1 MMYSKIHR
9 YIEENR
15 EAILKDYFDFIKIPS
30 ISDTDEAKNAL
41 VFLKDLYEKYGF
53 ECEIYDDYLLSHF
66 KNGKKSIGLFAHA
79 DVVPADDGWTITS
92 PFEPKIVN
100 GDLFARGASDDKSA
114 VIISLYALRVIKELN
129 IPFNSS
135 LVCFAGAN
143 EETTMQDVKNYVK
156 SHTPPDFSLV
166 LDAGFPVYYGDKGML
181 WLMLTF
187 NDSNFED
194 LIDLSGGNAY
204 NIILGEANAKVK
216 YSEPLYNELLSN
228 EKITVSKKDNIIEI
242 YAKGI
247 SSHGAMPYNSVN
259 AGGIILEALCNAKS
273 FSQNDK
279 EQLLFPL
286 AILTTYDGEILNI
299 KSEDEIYRD
308 TTASNGILKIEDGKL
323 KLSLDIR
330 YGKTFTPESLISNLK
345 LFLEKKNISFEIA
358 KNGAPHHTSLENK
371 YIHACMKAYREHTGN
386 FDAMPRINAG
396 GTYLRFLPSCIE
408 TGTTT
413 KHCTTPLPSGHGA
426 AHQRDECINLEGFFE
441 GLEIIIKMLIECD
454 KIDN

>member
-1 MMYSKIHR
+1 MINSKIHK
-9 YIEENR
+9 YIGENR
-15 EAILKDYFDFIKIPS
+15 EAILKDYIDLLKIPS
-30 ISDTDEAKNAL
+30 ISDTEEAKNAL
-41 VFLKDLYEKYGF
+41 LFLKDLYEKYGF
-53 ECEIYDDYLLSHF
+53 ECDLYDDYLLSHF
-66 KNGKKSIGLFAHA
+66 KNGKKTIGLFAHA
-79 DVVPADDGWTITS
+79 DVVPVDDGWTITN

-114 VIISLYALRVIKELN
+114 VIISLYALRIIKELN

-143 EETTMQDVKNYVK
+143 EETTMQDVKNYAK

-187 NDSNFED
+187 NDSDFED
-194 LIDLSGGNAY
+194 LIDLNGGNAY
-204 NIILGEANAKVK
+204 NIILGEATAKVK
-216 YSEPLYNELLSN
+216 YSEQLYNELLEN

-259 AGGIILEALCNAKS
+259 AGGVIIESLCSAKS
-273 FSQNDK
+273 FSRKDK

-308 TTASNGILKIEDGKL
+308 TTASNGILRIENGKL

-330 YGKTFTPESLISNLK
+330 YGKTFTPETLIAHLKSL
-345 LFLEKKNISFEIA
+345 LEMKNITFKID
-358 KNGAPHHTSLENK
+358 KDGAPQHTSIENK
-371 YIHACMKAYREHTGN
+371 YIHACMKAYREHTYN
-386 FDAMPRINAG
+386 FDAQPRINAG
-396 GTYLRFLPSCIE
+396 GTYLRFLPNCIE

-413 KHCTTPLPSGHGA
+413 KHFQTALPSGHGA
-426 AHQRDECINLEGFFE
+426 AHQRDECINLEGFFD

-454 KIDN
+454 KTEN